1 MTALLQARNAVK
13 KIPLLKNRTY
23 HASDLS
29 AIRWDL
35 KIPVKSNA
43 IMFSN
48 DRHSPNRDFVY
59 NNILIICKPGYGL
72 SNSMGGLTE
81 LFWCVGGH

>member
-1 MTALLQARNAVK
+1 
-13 KIPLLKNRTY
+13 
-23 HASDLS
+23 
-29 AIRWDL
+29 
-35 KIPVKSNA
+35 
-43 IMFSN
+43 MFSN
-48 DRHSPNRDFVY
+48 DRYSPNRDFVY

>member
-1 MTALLQARNAVK
+1 MVRLGRF
-13 KIPLLKNRTY
+13 
-23 HASDLS
+23 DLS

-35 KIPVKSNA
+35 KIPVKSYA

-48 DRHSPNRDFVY
+48 DRYSPNRDFVY

>member
-1 MTALLQARNAVK
+1 MVRLGRF
-13 KIPLLKNRTY
+13 
-23 HASDLS
+23 DLS
-29 AIRWDL
+29 AIQWDL
-35 KIPVKSNA
+35 KIPVKSYA

-59 NNILIICKPGYGL
+59 SILIICKSGYGL